1 MIELRHSL
9 PEGATIDD
17 LIIANVKKT
26 VQTVCES
33 EVSHSLAALGALADT
48 FVQVIQEN
56 WKNAKETGKQ
66 PVYVH
71 G

>member
-1 MIELRHSL
+1 MTAS
-9 PEGATIDD
+9 ASTF
-17 LIIANVKKT
+17 
-26 VQTVCES
+26 
-33 EVSHSLAALGALADT
+33 ADT

-56 WKNAKETGKQ
+56 WKTAKETGKQ